1 MAQNQPSHFAKDFT
15 DFIFIKGQDRY
26 QVFVFPTFLL
36 SAFCSFALKPE
47 ASSHFFCVLSFRIFP
62 LSRFSSLS
70 PFDNCEN
77 DPAFYNH
84 LI

>member
-36 SAFCSFALKPE
+36 SAFL
-47 ASSHFFCVLSFRIFP
+47 LFRP
-62 LSRFSSLS
+62 Q
-70 PFDNCEN
+70 
-77 DPAFYNH
+77 A
-84 LI
+84 